1 MKIGICG
8 PMCSG
13 KTTIANYIVSKDN
26 SFYITSFAKKLKEI
40 AVELFNMKQKDR
52 ELLITI
58 GKKMREIDENV
69 FVNSAIKDCQDYENV
84 IIDDI
89 RYENELN
96 KLKEYGWIT
105 IKLII
110 SEELQLKR
118 LKKTYPESWETHY
131 KYIKD
136 NSEKTYQ
143 LKNDDFDIVVE
154 ITEKNQNKIFSI
166 IDKLFK

>member
-52 ELLITI
+52 ELLIII

-143 LKNDDFDIVVE
+143 LKNDNFDIVVE
-154 ITEKNQNKIFSI
+154 ITEKDQSKIFSI
-166 IDKLFK
+166 IDKLLK

>member
-52 ELLITI
+52 ELLIII

>member
-52 ELLITI
+52 ELLIII

-69 FVNSAIKDCQDYENV
+69 FVNSAIKDCQDYDNV

-110 SEELQLKR
+110 SEELQLER

-136 NSEKTYQ
+136 NSEKTYE
-143 LKNDDFDIVVE
+143 LKNDDFDIVFE
-154 ITEKNQNKIFSI
+154 ITERNQNKIFSI
-166 IDKLFK
+166 IDKLFQ

>member
-52 ELLITI
+52 ELLIII

-69 FVNSAIKDCQDYENV
+69 FVNSAIKDCQDYDNV

-110 SEELQLKR
+110 SEELQLER

-136 NSEKTYQ
+136 NSEKTYE
-143 LKNDDFDIVVE
+143 LKNDDFDIVFE
-154 ITEKNQNKIFSI
+154 ITERNQNKIFSI